1 MKQVSNKA
9 GKIDKAKIGEQGEK
23 MGFDEFKIIE
33 TCIFRLEERLLSDLK
48 DESKRQRREVLKKE
62 MAGQGAE

>member
-48 DESKRQRREVLKKE
+48 D
-62 MAGQGAE
+62 

>member
-1 MKQVSNKA
+1 
-9 GKIDKAKIGEQGEK
+9 